1 MLARGSRKSS
11 VIYPP
16 LITFGSCSVQEDA
29 RFWVL
34 QLILPSRQVIFI
46 PTPREGGRAVS
57 INHPTEDML
66 CWTRPRRTKEWI
78 FPPPL
83 SSPCTDPTFK
93 VSRCLRC
100 SLMEQQYIKKRTLII
115 INSHREKRRT
125 QRYRRRLR
133 TLKRWEHHCCLFD
146 LTISY
151 FIHLHLKSAN
161 ISSTVREHLTAQSL
175 SPGQTLLVW
184 RMGVRLSH
192 SKQE

>member
-100 SLMEQQYIKKRTLII
+100 SLMEQQYIKKTD
-115 INSHREKRRT
+115 SHHHQLT
-125 QRYRRRLR
+125 QREASDAAVPKEAAYSQEVR
-133 TLKRWEHHCCLFD
+133 TPLLFIWLD
-146 LTISY
+146 YFLFYTFTFKVSQH
-151 FIHLHLKSAN
+151 FIH
-161 ISSTVREHLTAQSL
+161 
-175 SPGQTLLVW
+175 G
-184 RMGVRLSH
+184 
-192 SKQE
+192 